1 MNAAGPGRAYASVPL
16 PVSCSRIALGDG
28 ECPAVVRHGVVHAFR
43 KVVAAAAVA
52 GEPPFRGVL
61 FGPAT
66 TARLAR

>member
-1 MNAAGPGRAYASVPL
+1 MNAAGPGLRVGTA
-16 PVSCSRIALGDG
+16 G
-28 ECPAVVRHGVVHAFR
+28 HAFR

-61 FGPAT
+61 FRSAT